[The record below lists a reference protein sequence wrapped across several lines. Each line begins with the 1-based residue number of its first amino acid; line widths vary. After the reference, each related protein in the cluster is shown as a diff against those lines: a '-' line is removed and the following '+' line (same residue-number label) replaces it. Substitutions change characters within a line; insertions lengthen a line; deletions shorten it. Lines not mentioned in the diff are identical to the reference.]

1 MKKGKFKERLASPA
15 FWLAAAGVLCVFV
28 GDLRTSAG
36 FLAAAVGCCLLLAAW
51 LVWLFRKGRQPGL
64 TPGQRR
70 WLKAGKVITITAVAA
85 WLALLILLEGLILSQ
100 VHGTEDPQAEILIV
114 LGAGLRGETPSATL
128 QVRLDAALEQ
138 LSAHPQAVAVLS
150 GGQGHNETVTEAS
163 AMARYLTARGI
174 EPSRLYLEEQAR
186 NTEQNLRFSREII
199 EENHLEGS
207 IAVVS
212 NGFHLYRAKH
222 LAERMGMEVET
233 VSAPVP
239 YAWLIPSVYLREAC
253 SLLLMFAKEI
263 LG

>member
-1 MKKGKFKERLASPA
+1 
-15 FWLAAAGVLCVFV
+15 
-28 GDLRTSAG
+28 
-36 FLAAAVGCCLLLAAW
+36 
-51 LVWLFRKGRQPGL
+51 
-64 TPGQRR
+64 
-70 WLKAGKVITITAVAA
+70 
-85 WLALLILLEGLILSQ
+85 
-100 VHGTEDPQAEILIV
+100 
-114 LGAGLRGETPSATL
+114 
-128 QVRLDAALEQ
+128 
-138 LSAHPQAVAVLS
+138 
-150 GGQGHNETVTEAS
+150 
-163 AMARYLTARGI
+163 MARYLTARGI

-207 IAVVS
+207 IAVIS

>member
-1 MKKGKFKERLASPA
+1 MKERKFKGWMASPA

-36 FLAAAVGCCLLLAAW
+36 FLAAAVGCCLLVAAW
-51 LVWLFRKGRQPGL
+51 LVWLFYKGRQTNL
-64 TPGQRR
+64 TPKQKH
-70 WLKAGKVITITAVAA
+70 WLNAGKVITITVIVIGIII
-85 WLALLILLEGLILSQ
+85 LIILEGLILSE
-100 VHGTEDPQAEILIV
+100 VHGTEEPQADILIV
-114 LGAGLRGETPSATL
+114 LGAGLHGETPSATL

-138 LSAHPQAVAVLS
+138 LLARPKAVAVLS
-150 GGQGHNETVTEAS
+150 GGQGHNETITEAK

>member
-1 MKKGKFKERLASPA
+1 MKEGKFKKWLASPA
-15 FWLAAAGVLCVFV
+15 FWLAAVGGLCILA

-36 FLAAAVGCCLLLAAW
+36 LLGSAMGCCLLLAAW
-51 LVWLFRKGRQPGL
+51 LVWMFRKGRQPGL
-64 TPGQRR
+64 TAKAKR
-70 WLKAGKVITITAVAA
+70 WLKAGKAITITAVAIG
-85 WLALLILLEGLILSQ
+85 LIVLILLEGLILSQ
-100 VHGTEDPQAEILIV
+100 VRGTEEPQADILIV

-138 LSAHPQAVAVLS
+138 LLARPEAVAVLS
-150 GGQGHNETVTEAS
+150 GGQGHNESISEAK

-199 EENHLEGS
+199 EENHLDGS

-263 LG
+263 L

>member
-15 FWLAAAGVLCVFV
+15 FWLAAAGVLCIIA

-36 FLAAAVGCCLLLAAW
+36 FLASAVGCCLLVAAW
-51 LVWLFRKGRQPGL
+51 LVWLFYKGRQANL
-64 TPGQRR
+64 TAKQKR
-70 WLKAGKVITITAVAA
+70 WLNTGKVITITVIVIGIII
-85 WLALLILLEGLILSQ
+85 LILLEGLILSE
-100 VHGTEDPQAEILIV
+100 VHGTEEPQADILIV
-114 LGAGLRGETPSATL
+114 LGAGLHGETPSATL

-199 EENHLEGS
+199 AENHLEGS

-222 LAERMGMEVET
+222 LAKRMDLQVET
-233 VSAPVP
+233 ISAPLP
-239 YAWLIPSVYLREAC
+239 YAWLIPCVYLREAC